1 MEILF
6 LSNLIPYKNGYVWKY
21 WDDPSGTVTWFE
33 TENYGS
39 IDIPALMI
47 AKYNT
52 DIFSDEDIQKATSCL
67 IENLVIVKEELVQT
81 ATDFSFRKYQDK
93 LPDVAYLTLKDY
105 WPELPTM
112 FLNHFDSETSNWIEH
127 VNYLF
132 YLENS
137 LIDY

>member
-1 MEILF
+1 M
-6 LSNLIPYKNGYVWKY
+6 
-21 WDDPSGTVTWFE
+21 
-33 TENYGS
+33 
-39 IDIPALMI
+39 
-47 AKYNT
+47 
-52 DIFSDEDIQKATSCL
+52 
-67 IENLVIVKEELVQT
+67 IVKGELVQT

-105 WPELPTM
+105 WSELPTM
-112 FLNHFDSETSNWIEH
+112 FLNHFDSETSNWMEH